1 LNFIFDFLLWA
12 VSNIFFSPCKFL
24 IFVLVT
30 EEVSEKK
37 GKREVWENMDFIIV
51 VFVLDSGSVGW
62 TFWFSQSSF

>member
-37 GKREVWENMDFIIV
+37 GKREVWENI
-51 VFVLDSGSVGW
+51 DSGSVGW